1 MKKTLFF
8 LILFG
13 LAASSYA
20 QNISNRFLF
29 IEGTAENEEHLE
41 FFLEHFTI
49 EARTSGYTIP
59 KRKREA
65 AHTFSFSVS
74 PNVVVVN
81 GVERP
86 APPGDSRYILK
97 ISLINNKNNEESLSF
112 DFFFTEL
119 IETYEYIQLLFNR
132 ATVYI
137 PAATVD
143 QLVDRRW
150 QNKWLYL
157 RASFDYPIVFNALQ
171 PKGLKGGQ
179 AAYGDPFDISQ
190 PLFYYTQRLDHK
202 IQPQPGL
209 TVGLEFQFLNFMSL
223 EGIFKINMG
232 DTSTYSFVNMSTGG
246 HLMFPIKTKYLTIQ
260 PYLAYNYHLNISPLY
275 SKFPRHAFGAGLQ
288 FAARGGKPGAFFIDV
303 NYMHTFGDVAL
314 HNPPSSNTPNPTEI
328 YYKRFVIGLGVGYK
342 FGFVDRKPRIKT
354 PKTESAPAE

>member
-8 LILFG
+8 LILMSV
-13 LAASSYA
+13 AASSFA

-29 IEGTAENEEHLE
+29 IEGTAENEEHLQ

-49 EARTSGYTIP
+49 EARTRGYTIP

-65 AHTFSFSVS
+65 AHTFNFSVS
-74 PNVVVVN
+74 PNMIMVN

-86 APPGDSRYILK
+86 APPGDSQYILK

-119 IETYEYIQLLFNR
+119 SGMYEYTQFLFNR

-137 PAATVD
+137 PPATVD

-171 PKGLKGGQ
+171 PKGLGGGGQ
-179 AAYGDPFDISQ
+179 SAYGYDEDGITISD
-190 PLFYYTQRLDHK
+190 FQRLDHK

-209 TVGLEFQFLNFMSL
+209 TVGLEFQFLKFMSL

-246 HLMFPIKTKYLTIQ
+246 HLMFPIKTKYLIIQ
-260 PYLAYNYHLNISPLY
+260 PYLAYNYHLNVSPLF
-275 SKFPRHAFGAGLQ
+275 SKFPRHALGAGLQ
-288 FAARGGKPGAFFIDV
+288 FAARGGRPGAFFLDV
-303 NYMHTFGDVAL
+303 NYMHTFGDVAM
-314 HNPPSSNTPNPTEI
+314 HNPYGKLTPYPLEI
-328 YYKRFVIGLGVGYK
+328 YYKRFVIGLGIGYK
-342 FGFVDRKPRIKT
+342 FGFIDRKPRIKT
-354 PKTESAPAE
+354 PKTEAAPAE